1 VRLRLVLAA
10 AVTAALAVAPAC
22 GGGGHG
28 DDKSGYTA
36 ERRHAFVQAC
46 ATGASAD
53 VCRCYWDRLAA
64 TVPYD
69 RFVALDRQIRKDPS
83 AVPDDIAALAAS
95 CGGSAGR

>member
-1 VRLRLVLAA
+1 MRLRVVLAA
-10 AVTAALAVAPAC
+10 VVTVAAC

-28 DDKSGYTA
+28 DKGGYTA
-36 ERRHAFVQAC
+36 ERRDAFVQAC
-46 ATGASAD
+46 ATGASRQ

-95 CGGSAGR
+95 CGGTAGR

>member
-1 VRLRLVLAA
+1 VRLRIVLAAAATA
-10 AVTAALAVAPAC
+10 AVTAAAC

-28 DDKSGYTA
+28 DTRSGYTA

-46 ATGASAD
+46 ATGASAE

-69 RFVALDRQIRKDPS
+69 RFVTLDRQIRKDPT
-83 AVPDDIAALAAS
+83 AIPDDIAALAAS
-95 CGGSAGR
+95 CGGTAGR